1 MMARGSGPARCR
13 RGVVAVVALLIV
25 SGATFAARA
34 AELSVPDHGVG
45 SDVVDREL
53 HGRDTRFQEGTKV
66 WFWTR
71 VVGATEGDLIR
82 HVWMQGGEE
91 RLNVELKVDGS
102 PWWRRGT
109 SRDGCWPARHSN
121 ARHPMPP
128 APRAVERQRGARCT
142 PERRLDRPGPS
153 RRPLTKE
160 AEP

>member
-102 PWWRRGT
+102 PWRTYSHKTLHAGSRGSWT
-109 SRDGCWPARHSN
+109 VEARDEQGRVLARETFEC
-121 ARHPMPP
+121 A
-128 APRAVERQRGARCT
+128 APDA
-142 PERRLDRPGPS
+142 PG
-153 RRPLTKE
+153 TE
-160 AEP
+160 GG